1 MHPASCFGLLG
12 SQGKLR
18 WPSLSFPV
26 WLASI
31 PCCPHYLYQRN
42 PSWSRCFRQFL
53 KVTVFALVR
62 PLLQLVKASLITLF
76 RPWAVGLV
84 LPTCCTFALYL
95 RPWLHSLLISSLAWL
110 VRDAGIHGK
119 YSYCPLDQRQLT
131 RLPGG
136 YFSVPL
142 AAFCL
147 CNLWIVHLYSRIAR
161 K

>member
-1 MHPASCFGLLG
+1 MA
-12 SQGKLR
+12 
-18 WPSLSFPV
+18 LSFFSSMVGLYPMLSSLLV
-26 WLASI
+26 SEKSWLERVFWTIS
-31 PCCPHYLYQRN
+31 Q
-42 PSWSRCFRQFL
+42 
-53 KVTVFALVR
+53 VTVFTLVR
-62 PLLQLVKASLITLF
+62 PLLQLVAASLITLF

-84 LPTCCTFALYL
+84 LPTSCTFALYL

-110 VRDAGIHGK
+110 ARDAGIHGK

-147 CNLWIVHLYSRIAR
+147 CNLWIVHLCSRIAR